1 MKVCTKCKL
10 EKPLVEFNKL
20 STSRDKLQYHCKKC
34 KNDYQKVSPN
44 RKAIVIKYREENKDI
59 CNARSIKSQKKKR
72 GYYTSK
78 AYEWQSKNR
87 DLVNSRRRKRYSE
100 NRSSEIERVRRRQ
113 GRIKGSILTPAYQ
126 AEVDG
131 MYVFCSIFKGFEV
144 DHIIPLNGKVVSG
157 LHVPTNLQV
166 LPMSE
171 NRRKGNKYP
180 LHSM

>member
-1 MKVCTKCKL
+1 MKVCTKCKI
-10 EKPLVEFNKL
+10 EKPLSEFNRLAISK
-20 STSRDKLQYHCKKC
+20 DKLQYHCKQC
-34 KNDYQKVSPN
+34 KSEYQRACPT
-44 RKAIVIKYREENKDI
+44 RKQVVDKYREANREV
-59 CNARSIKSQKKKR
+59 CNARSVKSQKKKQK
-72 GYYTSK
+72 YYASK

-113 GRIKGSILTPAYQ
+113 GRIKGSILSPADQ

-131 MYVFCSIFKGFEV
+131 LYMFCSIFKGFEV
-144 DHIIPLNGKVVSG
+144 DHIIPLNGKTVSG